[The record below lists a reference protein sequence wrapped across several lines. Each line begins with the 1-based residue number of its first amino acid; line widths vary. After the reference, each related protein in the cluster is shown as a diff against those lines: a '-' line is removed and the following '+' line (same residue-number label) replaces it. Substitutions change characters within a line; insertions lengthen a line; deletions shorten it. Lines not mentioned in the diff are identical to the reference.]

1 MTFYEKLRAA
11 QATSQSWLCVGLDP
25 DPALMPDLP
34 ELKGPQGLAAF
45 CGAIVAA
52 TRDLACAYKPN
63 LAFFLAHGSAGLRA
77 LEQTLGEI
85 PPHIPVVLD
94 AKIGDIGSTQR
105 MYGKAAFGALGA
117 DAVTVSPYVGEDAV
131 LPLLEGHPGRGVFV
145 LARTSNPDAPRFQ
158 DHPGSGTRLFELV
171 VEAALGWAQAYP
183 QSTVG
188 LVVGSTHPGDLQAIR
203 AVAPALPFLIPGIG
217 AQGGA
222 LEAAVRF
229 GAAADGTGPLINVSR
244 AVIHASRGRDYA
256 DAAHQSALQFRQAIN
271 QLRARLS
278 SG

>member
-1 MTFYEKLRAA
+1 MTFYEKLRTA
-11 QATSQSWLCVGLDP
+11 QEINQSWLCVGLDP

-34 ELKGPQGLAAF
+34 DLQGPQGLAAF
-45 CGAIVAA
+45 CRAIIEA

-63 LAFFLAHGSAGLRA
+63 LAFFLAHGSAGVRA

-105 MYGKAAFGALGA
+105 MYGQAAFGALGA

-131 LPLLEGHPGRGVFV
+131 LPLLEDYPGRGVFV

-158 DHPGSGTRLFELV
+158 DHPGSGPRLVERV
-171 VEAALGWAQAYP
+171 VEAALGWAQAHP
-183 QSTVG
+183 QNTVG

-203 AVAPALPFLIPGIG
+203 AMAPALPFLIPGIG

-222 LEAAVRF
+222 LEAAVQF

-244 AVIHASRGRDYA
+244 AVIHASRGPDYA
-256 DAAHQSALQFRQAIN
+256 DAAHQSALQFMQAIN